1 MKKLFLTIALA
12 ASLSASADDYAYL
25 TAQYGGVEQ
34 SIELATVRT
43 ISFEQDLVVVTTS
56 EARLTFPL
64 AEMQKMYFSATATAI
79 DRLPSE
85 TDSLKVIGGVL
96 HVVGQ
101 KGIVRVYASNGTLQ
115 HVAQV
120 EGRSSISLQSLPKGV
135 YFIQLGNQVI
145 KVSK

>member
-85 TDSLKVIGGVL
+85 TDNLKVIGGVL
-96 HVVGQ
+96 HVAGQ

-115 HVAQV
+115 HMAQV